1 MDETQR
7 LCIIVF
13 GDQAAPF
20 HSELGSLISRKDNH
34 VVAAFLAEAYRIL
47 RGEIGQLPL
56 KDLAE
61 YPRPEST
68 CVVGSCIGLLAAAAI
83 SCSHNV
89 VELLTIGPEI
99 VRLAFKIGLLV
110 ETRTSSLISSP
121 PQRSTSYS
129 MVLGGVNK
137 ETALELVSKYC
148 EENHLPNLARI
159 YVSAVGHDSVTI
171 SGPEEQLQRFCS
183 KPSGFRSAKV
193 PVRGLFHSPLL
204 YTTRE
209 TDTEVERLADH
220 VKARV
225 PRLTVLAN
233 SNGQPFTSTSCESLL
248 KAAVWE
254 IVSKQLRWD
263 LITESAASVLSNADA
278 SEAAVLPFASGSVGS
293 LVAALSRKGDK
304 AVQLVNTT
312 ASGVP
317 ESKRSKIAIIGFSGR
332 YPESDNNDEFWD
344 LLFAGLDVV
353 KDIPKSRFD
362 PWLYYDP
369 TGKKKNTSGVT
380 KGCFVKTPWLFDAR
394 FFGLSPREA
403 EQADPAQRLAM
414 MTAYEAM
421 EMAGFVPDAT
431 PSSRRDR
438 VGVFYGT
445 ASDDYRECNSGQDID
460 TYFVPGGS
468 RAFLPARIN
477 YQWRFSGPSFDVDTA
492 CSSSLAAIH
501 LACTSLWQR
510 DCDTAI
516 AGGTNILTN
525 PDNWAGLDRAHF
537 LSRTGNCNTF
547 DDGADGYC
555 RSEAVATVI
564 LKRLEDAELDGDP
577 IFGTILGAYTNHS
590 AEAISMTRPHS
601 GAQRAIFN
609 RIMTGA
615 GVDSNDVTYVEMHGT
630 GTQAGDACEMDSVL
644 SVFNPEPGVRRPQS
658 LHLGST
664 KANIGHAESASGVS
678 SLIKVLMMMQKDV
691 IPPHV
696 GIKTRINR
704 NFPTDLTQRNVH
716 IALKPTSWPR
726 PADKIFG
733 RRAFVNNFGAAGG
746 NSSVLIEDAP
756 LKPALMNDA
765 RPLHM
770 VAVSSKTQTALKNNI
785 RALRE
790 YLDAHRQTAL
800 SSLSYT
806 TTARRMHHGFRAMVS
821 GASIDD
827 VCRGLEAAETKEG
840 YLSTAAANPATAFC
854 FTGQGSQY
862 LTMGHQLFDIPQFRS
877 IITGL
882 DDILRLQGFQSIM
895 PILDGTCVTPMED
908 LSPVVLQLSITCL
921 QMALGK
927 WWKILG
933 IVPTAVVGHSLG
945 EYAALNTAGV
955 LSDADTIHIVGT
967 RAVLLEKHCAMG
979 THSMLAIKASLAQ
992 VHSFIESATGLEVA
1006 CINGPSETVVAGTID
1021 SIGALSDALSKHSIK
1036 GTLLKVQ
1043 FAFHSA
1049 QVDGMLDSYRQA
1061 CESVTFE
1068 DPIIPILSSSTGKV
1082 MTKSSDFGSPAEY
1095 LASHCRQTVKF
1106 SETIL
1111 QGSQEGIISEK
1122 TIWIEVGPHPICSN
1136 MVKNTLGPK
1145 VRAVPSLRRGESA
1158 WQVMVATLTS
1168 LYEYGLSINWSEYH
1182 SGFKN
1187 SVSVIGLPAYQWELK
1202 EFWIPYRNDWCL
1214 TKGDAP
1220 SVPLALPPAIEE
1232 PGKIFTASVQHIT
1245 EEKSSST
1252 VSSITARSN
1261 VKYPDLLAILN
1272 GHRINGRPMCPSSAY
1287 ADMALTLFSRL
1298 LDRSSLPDKTELCVG
1313 VCNMAAEKTL
1323 LLTDDPVQLIEL
1335 KAVAD
1340 WSSKT
1345 ATFSLSSITAQ
1356 GKATATNA
1364 RCTGTFTNRAHG
1376 VKELKRRDF
1385 LVKSRI
1391 EQLQQAVHGDDE
1403 SVHLLK
1409 PGLFYKLFT
1418 SIVEYDSPFR
1428 GIREVIMNSSGLECT
1443 AKVKFNTS
1451 PGEGDK
1457 WKCPPYWIESLG
1469 QITGFSLNGNDALD
1483 CQNFVYINHGWS
1495 SVRFLKELSPTETY
1509 RTYIKMETEDGISYA
1524 GDLYFFDSSMEIAG
1538 IYEGVVFSSLNRKMF
1553 EKIVPRP
1560 GAPVKAPKADE
1571 KVMRDPTRVIEE
1583 APRVEHA
1590 TTMPAPS
1597 PDEAK
1602 APVAD
1607 DVPARIRALLADEV
1621 GVSLSELK
1629 DDDDLVTLGVD
1640 SLLALTISDRIQE
1653 ELDATIDS
1661 TAFLESI
1668 TVQEVIERITGIST
1682 PSIDE
1687 SSVPTTP
1694 PSSSGILDGPDDAD
1708 TSPMSSAD
1716 ESDIVKV
1723 IQEKPVGPAIKAT
1736 SVLLQGYPTTAVKNL
1751 WLVADGSGLATSYL
1765 NLPDVD
1771 IRHIAVY
1778 GLSSPFV
1785 KRTDGMSQYSFAD
1798 LVDAYIAEIRR
1809 RQPHGPYYLG
1819 GWSAGGTCA
1828 FLAAQRLVDA
1838 GETVERLILIDSPNP
1853 IGLEKLPFRLFD
1865 DFNRLG
1871 VFGTSGRSPPE
1882 WLKHHFE
1889 GFNTMLHAYEPVP
1902 FQANSAGQRQLK
1914 TWVVW
1919 ATDGVAADGSVEIL
1933 PSDPPNVPWLL
1944 RSRPESVLGPNG
1956 WDQLVGRENMT
1967 IEKLQGA
1974 HHFNMLNEPSA
1985 KGVSEFL
1992 ARAMA

>member
-1 MDETQR
+1 MAQVLASLLT
-7 LCIIVF
+7 
-13 GDQAAPF
+13 
-20 HSELGSLISRKDNH
+20 LISHATEK
-34 VVAAFLAEAYRIL
+34 
-47 RGEIGQLPL
+47 
-56 KDLAE
+56 LAE

-68 CVVGSCIGLLAAAAI
+68 CVVGSCIGLLAAAAV
-83 SCSHNV
+83 SCSRNI

-99 VRLAFKIGLLV
+99 VRLAFNIGLLV
-110 ETRTSSLISSP
+110 ETRTLSLIAAP
-121 PQRSTSYS
+121 PGRSTSYS
-129 MVLGGVNK
+129 TVLGGVDK
-137 ETALELVSKYC
+137 ETASTLVSTYC
-148 EENHLPNLARI
+148 EKHHLSNLTSI
-159 YVSAVGHDSVTI
+159 YVSAVGHDSVTL

-183 KPSGFRSAKV
+183 EHSTFRSVKV
-193 PVRGLFHSPLL
+193 PVRGLFHSSLL
-204 YTTRE
+204 YAVSE
-209 TDTEVERLADH
+209 IDAEIGRLAGH
-220 VKARV
+220 LLTRV
-225 PRLTVLAN
+225 PRHLVLSN
-233 SNGQPFTSTSCESLL
+233 SNGQPLTSTSCESLL

-263 LITESAASVLSNADA
+263 LVTEGAASVLSKSDA
-278 SEAAVLPFASGSVGS
+278 SEASVLPFASGSVGS
-293 LVAALSRKGDK
+293 LVAALSRAGDK
-304 AVQLVNTT
+304 AVQLVNT
-312 ASGVP
+312 AAAGVP

-353 KDIPKSRFD
+353 REIPKTRFD

-380 KGCFVKTPWLFDAR
+380 KGCFVKAPWLFDAR

-445 ASDDYRECNSGQDID
+445 ASDDYRECNSGQDVD

-555 RSEAVATVI
+555 RSEAVATI
-564 LKRLEDAELDGDP
+564 IMKRLEDAELDGDP

-590 AEAISMTRPHS
+590 AEAVSMTRPHS
-601 GAQRAIFN
+601 GAQRAIFS

-615 GVDSNDVTYVEMHGT
+615 GVDSNDVSYVEMHGT
-630 GTQAGDACEMDSVL
+630 GTQHGDACEMDSVL

-678 SLIKVLMMMQKDV
+678 SLIKVLMMMQKNV

-704 NFPTDLTQRNVH
+704 KFPTDLTQRNVH
-716 IALKPTSWPR
+716 IALKPTPWPR
-726 PADKIFG
+726 PADKAYG

-756 LKPALMNDA
+756 LKSASVDDL
-765 RPLHM
+765 RPLHV
-770 VAVSSKTQTALKNNI
+770 VAVSAKTQTALKSNI

-790 YLDAHRQTAL
+790 YLGAHYETSL
-800 SSLSYT
+800 PSLSYT
-806 TTARRMHHGFRAMVS
+806 TTARRMQYGFRAMVS
-821 GASIDD
+821 GTSIDEI
-827 VCRGLEAAETKEG
+827 RRALEGAETKEG
-840 YLSTAAANPATAFC
+840 YLSTAAASPTSAFC

-862 LTMGHQLFDIPQFRS
+862 LGMGRQLFDIPQFRS

-882 DDILRLQGFQSIM
+882 DDILRLQGFQSII
-895 PILDGTCVTPMED
+895 PILNRTCDTPMED
-908 LSPVVLQLSITCL
+908 LPPAVLQLSITCL

-927 WWKILG
+927 FWKLLG
-933 IVPTAVVGHSLG
+933 IVPVAVVGHSLG

-967 RAVLLEKHCAMG
+967 RAVLLEKKCAMG
-979 THSMLAIKASLAQ
+979 THAMLAIKAPLAQ
-992 VHSFIESATGLEVA
+992 VGSLIESSPGLEVA
-1006 CINGPSETVVAGTID
+1006 CINGPSETVVAGTTGDI
-1021 SIGALSDALSKHSIK
+1021 SSLSDTLSKLGVK

-1049 QVDGMLDSYRQA
+1049 QVDEMLDSYRQA
-1061 CESVTFE
+1061 CRSVTFK
-1068 DPIIPILSSSTGKV
+1068 DPAIPILSSSKGKV

-1095 LASHCRQTVKF
+1095 LASHCRQPVKF
-1106 SETIL
+1106 SEAIL
-1111 QGSQEGIISEK
+1111 EGSQEGIVSEK

-1136 MVKNTLGPK
+1136 MVKNILGPK
-1145 VRAVPSLRRGESA
+1145 VRALPSLRRGEDD
-1158 WQVMVATLTS
+1158 WKVLVATLTS
-1168 LYEYGLSINWSEYH
+1168 LYECGLSINWSEYH

-1202 EFWIPYRNDWCL
+1202 EFWIQYRHDWCL
-1214 TKGDAP
+1214 TKGDPP
-1220 SVPLALPPAIEE
+1220 SASLALPPAIEE
-1232 PGKIFTASVQHIT
+1232 PEKIFTASVHHII
-1245 EEKSSST
+1245 EEKSSPSA
-1252 VSSITARSN
+1252 SSITARSN

-1272 GHRINGRPMCPSSAY
+1272 GHRVNGRPMCPSSAY

-1298 LDRSSLPDKTELCVG
+1298 LDSSSLSDKGDLCVS
-1313 VCNMAAEKTL
+1313 VCNMAADKTL
-1323 LLTDDPVQLIEL
+1323 LLTNDPIQLIEL
-1335 KAVAD
+1335 KATAD
-1340 WSSKT
+1340 WPSKT
-1345 ATFSLSSITAQ
+1345 ATFTLCSITAE
-1356 GKATATNA
+1356 GKVTATNV
-1364 RCTGTFTNRAHG
+1364 RCTGTFTSRAKG
-1376 VKELKRRDF
+1376 ITELKRRDF

-1391 EQLQQAVHGDDE
+1391 EHLQQAVHGDDD

-1418 SIVEYDSPFR
+1418 SIVEYDSPFK

-1443 AKVKFNTS
+1443 ARVKFNTA

-1457 WKCPPYWIESLG
+1457 WTCPPYWIESLG

-1483 CQNFVYINHGWS
+1483 CQNNVYINHGWS
-1495 SVRFLKELSPTETY
+1495 SVKFLKELSPNETY
-1509 RTYIKMETEDGISYA
+1509 RTYVKMETDDGVSYS
-1524 GDLYFFDSSMEIAG
+1524 GDLYFFDSHMEIAG
-1538 IYEGVVFSSLNRKMF
+1538 IYEGVVFNCVSRKIF
-1553 EKIVPRP
+1553 EKFVPRP
-1560 GAPVKAPKADE
+1560 GAVTGSKVDE
-1571 KVMRDPTRVIEE
+1571 KVARD
-1583 APRVEHA
+1583 APRAVEKA
-1590 TTMPAPS
+1590 APVEREAAQS
-1597 PDEAK
+1597 PGAADAK
-1602 APVAD
+1602 APMTD
-1607 DVPARIRALLADEV
+1607 DVPAKIRALLADEV
-1621 GVSLSELK
+1621 GVPLNELK
-1629 DDDDLVTLGVD
+1629 DDDDLVALGVD
-1640 SLLALTISDRIQE
+1640 SLLALTISDRIRE
-1653 ELDATIDS
+1653 EFDATIDS

-1668 TVQEVIERITGIST
+1668 TVQEVIERITGTSA
-1682 PSIDE
+1682 PSVDE
-1687 SSVPTTP
+1687 SSAPTTP
-1694 PSSSGILDGPDDAD
+1694 PSSSGTLDGPDDAD
-1708 TSPMSSAD
+1708 ASPVSSAG

-1723 IQEKPVGPAIKAT
+1723 VHEKPSGPAIRAT

-1765 NLPDVD
+1765 ALPDVD
-1771 IRHIAVY
+1771 TRNVAVY

-1798 LVDAYIAEIRR
+1798 LVDSYIVEMRR

-1828 FLAAQRLVDA
+1828 FLAAQRLVDE

-1871 VFGTSGRSPPE
+1871 VFGTAGRSPPE
-1882 WLKHHFE
+1882 WLRHHFE
-1889 GFNTMLHAYEPVP
+1889 GFNNMLHAYEPLP
-1902 FQANSAGQRQLK
+1902 FQTSGAGQSQLK

-1919 ATDGVAADGSVEIL
+1919 ATDGVAADGSIEIF

-1944 RSRPESVLGPNG
+1944 RSRSDSVLGPNG
-1956 WDQLVGRENMT
+1956 WDQLVGHENMT
-1967 IEKLQGA
+1967 IERLHGA